1 MSIATNIQKRP
12 GRTSYYVR
20 VGVPLRLQPVLKR
33 KEIWQSLK
41 TSDPRQARD
50 RAAPVIASFRARFA
64 DLEQRREPSPAD
76 LQASVWSHYETELNR
91 DAQAR
96 AALPTDV
103 ALRGATDNLAADIEA
118 GHVPWSSDPL
128 VQLNATIDLIVMRD
142 AAKMDR
148 ERRTIQ
154 LAHLRKHLAAGE
166 TALIEWK
173 ADEVIQSERLL
184 IVKGSPAYRDLCQ
197 RLQRAQVQVLE
208 RAAERD
214 AGNWTGAPSD
224 PIVVPADLTLGKRVA
239 APGET
244 LMELYDKFKAERIGD
259 ARPDTWDQNRKIVK
273 LFAEFVGE
281 VSHVSV
287 ITRKA
292 VRNWKQE
299 LARWPVK
306 AADSKAFEGMSF
318 RKVIEANE
326 TVKKPTISQK
336 SINKY
341 LAALGSFARWLL
353 QNEYIDDDVM
363 SGMYLSIDKR
373 RKNRFPFTGDQL
385 KAIFNSP
392 LFGSC
397 LGDDAEH
404 KPGNVA
410 VRDWRYWIPLI
421 AIYSGARLGE
431 LCQLLTADVRQLH
444 GVWIFHITEVG
455 DEDGSAKSTKTGGSM
470 RVVPVHSRLIEL
482 GFIDYHAGM
491 VARGEQRLFP
501 EAERDKRGY
510 FGGASK
516 FFNAYFKAVGVKV
529 DRRVNFHSFRHNVA
543 DAFRAAGF
551 LDEQHGVLLGHTK
564 ASTTG
569 RYGVLPEGPLRD
581 RATMIEA
588 IGYAEA
594 LPCQFVG

>member
-20 VGVPLRLQPVLKR
+20 VGVPLKLQPVLKR

-41 TSDPRQARD
+41 TTDPRQARD
-50 RAAPVIASFRARFA
+50 RAAPVIASFRAQFA

-76 LQASVWSHYETELNR
+76 LQAAVWSHYETELNQ

-96 AALPTDV
+96 AALPTD
-103 ALRGATDNLAADIEA
+103 AATREAANTLATDIEA
-118 GHVPWSSDPL
+118 GRVPWSADPI
-128 VQLNATIDLIVMRD
+128 VQLNATIELIVMKD
-142 AAKMDR
+142 AAKFDR
-148 ERRTIQ
+148 ERRAVQ
-154 LAHLRKHLAAGE
+154 LAELKKQLATGE

-173 ADEVIQSERLL
+173 ADEVIHSERLL
-184 IVKGSPAYRDLCQ
+184 IAKGSPAYRDLCQ
-197 RLQRAQVQVLE
+197 RLQRAQVEVLE

-214 AGNWTGAPSD
+214 AGKWSGVPSD
-224 PIVVPADLTLGKRVA
+224 PIVVPADLTQGKRVA

-273 LFAEFVGE
+273 LFAEFVGGA
-281 VSHVSV
+281 SHVTT
-287 ITRKA
+287 INRKA
-292 VRNWKQE
+292 VRNWKQA
-299 LARWPVK
+299 LAQWPVK
-306 AADSKAFEGMSF
+306 AADTKAFQGMSF
-318 RKVIEANE
+318 RKIIEANE
-326 TVKKPTISQK
+326 TVKKPAISQK
-336 SINKY
+336 SVNKY

-373 RKNRFPFTGDQL
+373 RKNRFPFTEQQL
-385 KAIFNSP
+385 QTIFNSP

-397 LGDDAEH
+397 LGDEAES

-431 LCQLLTADVRQLH
+431 LCQLLTEDVYQLH
-444 GVWIFHITEVG
+444 GAWVFHISDLG
-455 DEDGSAKSTKTGGSM
+455 DEEKSTKTEGSK

-482 GFIDYHAGM
+482 GFLDYHAG
-491 VARGEQRLFP
+491 VIARGEARLFP
-501 EAERDKRGY
+501 QVVRDKRGY
-510 FGGASK
+510 FGEASK
-516 FFNAYFKAVGVKV
+516 FFNGYFKAVGVKV
-529 DRRVNFHSFRHNVA
+529 DKRVNFHSFRHNVA
-543 DAFRAAGF
+543 DAFRAAGY

-569 RYGVLPEGPLRD
+569 RYGVLKEGPLRD
-581 RATMIEA
+581 RVMMIEA
-588 IGYAEA
+588 ISFS
-594 LPCQFVG
+594 L

>member
-20 VGVPLRLQPVLKR
+20 VGVPLKLQPVLKR

-41 TSDPRQARD
+41 TTDPRQARD
-50 RAAPVIASFRARFA
+50 RAAPVIASYRQQFA

-76 LQASVWSHYETELNR
+76 LQAAVWSHYETGLDR
-91 DAQAR
+91 DGRAR
-96 AALPTDV
+96 AALPTNAAV
-103 ALRGATDNLAADIEA
+103 QEATNKLAADIEA
-118 GHVPWSSDPL
+118 GRVTWTDDPL
-128 VQLNATIDLIVMRD
+128 VRLNATIEVIAMKD

-148 ERRTIQ
+148 EHRAIQ
-154 LAHLRKHLAAGE
+154 LDMLKKHLASGE

-173 ADEVIQSERLL
+173 ADDVIQSERLL
-184 IVKGSPAYRDLCQ
+184 VAKGSPAYRDLCQ
-197 RLQRAQVQVLE
+197 RLQRAQVEVLE

-214 AGNWTGAPSD
+214 AGNWTGVPAD
-224 PIVVPADLTLGKRVA
+224 PIVVPADLTQGKRVA

-281 VSHVSV
+281 ASHVSV
-287 ITRKA
+287 VTRKA

-306 AADSKAFEGMSF
+306 AADSKAFQGMSF

-326 TVKKPTISQK
+326 TVKKPAISQK

-373 RKNRFPFTGDQL
+373 KKNRFPFTEQQL
-385 KAIFNSP
+385 QTIFGSP
-392 LFGSC
+392 LFSTC
-397 LGDDAEH
+397 LGDDAES

-410 VRDWRYWIPLI
+410 VRNWRYWIPLI

-455 DEDGSAKSTKTGGSM
+455 DEDEDGSGKSTKTGGSM

-482 GFIDYHAGM
+482 GFLDYHAG
-491 VARGEQRLFP
+491 VIARGEPRLFP
-501 EAERDKRGY
+501 EVERDKRGY
-510 FGGASK
+510 FGEASK
-516 FFNAYFKAVGVKV
+516 FFNGYFKAVGVKV
-529 DRRVNFHSFRHNVA
+529 DRRVNFHSFRHNVT
-543 DAFRAAGF
+543 DAFRAAGY

-581 RATMIEA
+581 RVTMIEA
-588 IGYAEA
+588 VRYG
-594 LPCQFVG
+594 F